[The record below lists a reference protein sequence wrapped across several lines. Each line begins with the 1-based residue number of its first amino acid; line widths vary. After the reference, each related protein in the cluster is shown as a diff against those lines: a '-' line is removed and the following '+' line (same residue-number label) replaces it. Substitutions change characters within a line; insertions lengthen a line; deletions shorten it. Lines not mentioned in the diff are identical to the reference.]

1 MFGRGTFEH
10 DAQTPTGALGARR
23 IALPRLLLALAAAA
37 DLFPS
42 LAQAA
47 VVTYQGQQVLAY
59 KVNTDGPGEFLASS
73 PERSRD
79 WPSLC
84 VGALTPG

>member
-42 LAQAA
+42 LAHAA
-47 VVTYQGQQVLAY
+47 VVTY
-59 KVNTDGPGEFLASS
+59 
-73 PERSRD
+73 
-79 WPSLC
+79 
-84 VGALTPG
+84 

>member
-23 IALPRLLLALAAAA
+23 IALLRLLLALAAAT

-42 LAQAA
+42 RAHAA
-47 VVTYQGQQVLAY
+47 VVTY
-59 KVNTDGPGEFLASS
+59 
-73 PERSRD
+73 
-79 WPSLC
+79 
-84 VGALTPG
+84 